1 MIILFISSLDERKY
15 ESAITIRRCRVG
27 TLQHMT
33 SQGDGRNLIYFQT
46 YDFEFCMSLFL
57 NHGYFIHI

>member
-46 YDFEFCMSLFL
+46 YDFEFFPK
-57 NHGYFIHI
+57 YKT